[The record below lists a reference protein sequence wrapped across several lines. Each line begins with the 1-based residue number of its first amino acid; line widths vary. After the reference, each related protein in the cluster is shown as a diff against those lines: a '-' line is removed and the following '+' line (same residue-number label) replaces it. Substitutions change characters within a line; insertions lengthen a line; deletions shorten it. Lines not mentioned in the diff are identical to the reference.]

1 MSEIFEA
8 ILHLLLPF
16 SMVIV
21 MLIYTPDIF
30 KNAQSL
36 VAPNRLVRRTGGAWG
51 VRCSYFLGLCPL
63 SIVSKYRP
71 KIFPRVVNCESHLE
85 DDSII
90 HMRVSKLSLLEAIIT

>member
-36 VAPNRLVRRTGGAWG
+36 VAPNRLVRRTGGRGAYD
-51 VRCSYFLGLCPL
+51 VHISLACARSALYL
-63 SIVSKYRP
+63 SIAQKSFRG
-71 KIFPRVVNCESHLE
+71 
-85 DDSII
+85 
-90 HMRVSKLSLLEAIIT
+90 